1 MKESLR
7 IAVIGA
13 GAVGGWV
20 GGRLAQGGHD
30 VTLVGRQSLAD
41 AVAPDGLRLLS
52 PVNDDAMP
60 GKRASEVIVKNIRVV
75 TSVADAAVHGPFD
88 LALLTVKTYDTDA
101 AIAEIKAAN
110 LGQPAILSFQNGVR
124 SEEALAEVFGRERV
138 VAGTEL
144 NPISVPQAGTV
155 VLEKWR
161 GGIGLAPV
169 APGASVEHWVR
180 IFDATVLPTRAY
192 TDYRAMK
199 WSKLLLNLIG
209 NASAAIL
216 EMNTAEV
223 YADPRLFRLEVEMLR
238 EAVAV
243 MRGLGLRPVRLPGY
257 PVPLLAWGVRW
268 APLWL
273 LKPIMRRL
281 VTGGRGQKPPSLL
294 MELQRRR
301 QRSEVADLNGA
312 VVRAGEQTGLPTPV
326 NRALTETL
334 ARLVE
339 GQIEWDS
346 VRGQPGVLLAVA
358 EEMQRKAKSS
368 TRIDTD

>member
-1 MKESLR
+1 MNGRKMKESLR
-7 IAVIGA
+7 IVVIGA

-20 GGRLAQGGHD
+20 GGMLAQGGHD
-30 VTLVGRQSLAD
+30 ITLVGRQSLAD
-41 AVAPDGLRLLS
+41 AVSLHGLRLLC
-52 PVNDDAMP
+52 PAKGDAAP
-60 GKRASEVIVKNIRVV
+60 GDRASEVIVENIRVA
-75 TSVADAAVHGPFD
+75 TSVADAAVHSPFD

-101 AIAEIKAAN
+101 AVAEMKRAN
-110 LGQPAILSFQNGVR
+110 LGQPTILSFQNGVR
-124 SEEALAEVFGRERV
+124 SEETLAAAFGRERV

-155 VLEKWR
+155 VLEKRR

-169 APGASVEHWVR
+169 APGASVEHWVE
-180 IFDATVLPTRAY
+180 IFDAAVLPTRAY
-192 TDYRAMK
+192 ADYRAMK

-216 EMNTAEV
+216 GMNTAEV
-223 YADPRLFRLEVEMLR
+223 YANPRLFRLEVEMLR
-238 EAVAV
+238 EAVVV
-243 MRGLGLRPVRLPGY
+243 MSSLGLRPVQLPGY

-294 MELQRRR
+294 MELQRQR
-301 QRSEVADLNGA
+301 QRSEVTDLNGA
-312 VVRAGEQTGLPTPV
+312 VVRAGEQNGLPTPV

-339 GQIEWDS
+339 GQIDWDS
-346 VRGQPGVLLAVA
+346 VRGQPGVLLAVTA
-358 EEMQRKAKSS
+358 EMKRKEK
-368 TRIDTD
+368 